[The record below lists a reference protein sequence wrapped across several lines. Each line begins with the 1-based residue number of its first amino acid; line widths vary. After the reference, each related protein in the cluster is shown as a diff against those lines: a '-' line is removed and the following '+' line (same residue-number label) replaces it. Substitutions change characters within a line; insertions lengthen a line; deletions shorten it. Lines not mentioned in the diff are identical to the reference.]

1 MLKFSQPQLIFVSDK
16 KEESRPSTLSEAEA
30 EQALAKAEYE
40 AAKEGAEEAKPA
52 DGTLRTSTISDAVDT
67 SEGIAQAEA
76 AYEAAKAKVK
86 AAREASE
93 AAWKAEYET
102 IKAEAGEKREAG
114 QFSDRHKQDRI
125 FRREMG
131 EPEFFLMDRD
141 IPLTA
146 ILTGDEIEEIARK
159 VQTPKDQTPQ
169 YKPENVLSPEF
180 GGGSNYETGLTD
192 LIEEAKQKLNRLLND
207 PETTSQELQLAK
219 LDLKKLEYLY
229 DNYNLGMNV
238 FRTAKGGR
246 DTLE

>member
-1 MLKFSQPQLIFVSDK
+1 MSNE
-16 KEESRPSTLSEAEA
+16 KENEQPSTLSEAEA
-30 EQALAKAEYE
+30 EAAVAKAEYE
-40 AAKEGAEEAKPA
+40 AAKEEADEAKPD
-52 DGTLRTSTISDAVDT
+52 DGTLRSATISDAVT
-67 SEGIAQAEA
+67 ASESAADAEIIYEA
-76 AYEAAKAKVK
+76 AKVKVKAARAKSEEVWKAEYEAAKA
-86 AAREASE
+86 
-93 AAWKAEYET
+93 
-102 IKAEAGEKREAG
+102 EAGEVRQPG
-114 QFSDRHKQDRI
+114 QFSNKRKQERI

-146 ILTGDEIEEIARK
+146 ILTGDEIEEISNK

-169 YKPENVLSPEF
+169 YKPENILSPEF

-207 PETTSQELQLAK
+207 PETTSQELELAK

>member
-1 MLKFSQPQLIFVSDK
+1 MPDN
-16 KEESRPSTLSEAEA
+16 KEETQPSTLSEAEA
-30 EQALAKAEYE
+30 AEALAKAEYD
-40 AAKEGAEEAKPA
+40 AAKEEATIAKPA
-52 DGTLRTSTISDAVDT
+52 DGTLRSTTISDVVDASEAV
-67 SEGIAQAEA
+67 AAAEK
-76 AYEAAKAKVK
+76 AYESAKKKVEATK
-86 AAREASE
+86 LASE

-102 IKAEAGEKREAG
+102 MKAEAGEKREAG
-114 QFSDRHKQDRI
+114 QFSNKRKQDRI

-192 LIEEAKQKLNRLLND
+192 LIEEAKQKLDRLLND
-207 PETTSQELQLAK
+207 PETNSQELELAK
-219 LDLKKLEYLY
+219 LDLKKLQYLY